1 MDFRG
6 AAGPRHFL
14 WHSRNTG
21 SMRSTPCEEKWLMTV
36 SPADADAPAKLM
48 PGERA
53 LGMRMRL
60 RYDAVQVTIFA
71 EPLGYRC
78 GHSWRDRAV

>member
-1 MDFRG
+1 
-6 AAGPRHFL
+6 
-14 WHSRNTG
+14 
-21 SMRSTPCEEKWLMTV
+21 MTV